1 MEKFKMQVCLVDGSN
16 LFFITWSAFKKMMQE
31 KNHDFNYVVKE
42 EDLGLFYHMLFKKT
56 KDYLVTYKNLIFAFE
71 GLHST
76 AWRKQK
82 YPLYKEN
89 RAASKEDPNY
99 ALVGPLIN
107 DYKDLLKN
115 FHCKVMEVE
124 NCEGDDV
131 IYKLSEYFTNK
142 DEQVN
147 IISSDRDLT
156 QICGFFD
163 GVSVYNPMSQ
173 VNSKCV
179 AVTTAE
185 NYNKNILLEKAIVGD
200 SSDNIKGLPRVGGK
214 TFEKML
220 TDKAEWAKVMGKGD
234 NAKLFDTITEIVD
247 LRKYPKEYHDKII
260 KEFESFDYY
269 EFNPSGVE
277 KFFFDHALKKCLSEW
292 SSTEGEI
299 NLMLKSGDENSSASV
314 EDEIMSILNG

>member
-1 MEKFKMQVCLVDGSN
+1 MQVCLVDGSN
-16 LFFITWSAFKKMMQE
+16 LFFITWSAFKRMMQE
-31 KNHDFNYVVKE
+31 KNHDFEYIIKK
-42 EDLGLFYHMLFKKT
+42 EDLGLFYHMLFKKS
-56 KDYLVTYKNLIFAFE
+56 KDYLTTYKDLVFCFE
-71 GLHST
+71 GKHST

-131 IYKLSEYFTNK
+131 IYKLSEYFTSK
-142 DEQVN
+142 GEQVN

-173 VNSKCV
+173 INTKCV

-185 NYNKNILLEKAIVGD
+185 NYNKNIIAEKAIVGD

-220 TDKAEWAKVMGKGD
+220 TDKTEWAKIMGKGD
-234 NAKLFDTITEIVD
+234 NATLYETILDIVD
-247 LRKYPKEYHDKII
+247 LRRYPKEYHDKII
-260 KEFESFDYY
+260 EEFEKEDYY
-269 EFNPSGVE
+269 EFNSQGVE
-277 KFFFDHALKKCLSEW
+277 AFFFEHALRKCLDEW
-292 SSTEGEI
+292 TSVSGEI
-299 NLMLKSGDENSSASV
+299 SMMLNGDNETSA
-314 EDEIMSILNG
+314 EDEIMALLND

>member
-1 MEKFKMQVCLVDGSN
+1 MMVCLVDGSN
-16 LFFITWSAFKKMMQE
+16 LFFITWSAFKKMMCE
-31 KNHDFNYVVKE
+31 KNHDFNYVIKD

-56 KDYLVTYKNLIFAFE
+56 KDYLTTYKNIVFAFE
-71 GLHST
+71 GKHST

-89 RAASKEDPNY
+89 RTASKEDPNY
-99 ALVGPLIN
+99 KFVGPLIN
-107 DYKDLLKN
+107 DYKDLLKS

-131 IYKLSEYFTNK
+131 IYKLSEYFTSK

-147 IISSDRDLT
+147 IVSSDRDLT

-173 VNSKCV
+173 INSKCV

-185 NYNKNILLEKAIVGD
+185 NYNKNIILEKAIVGD
-200 SSDNIKGLPRVGGK
+200 NSDNIKGLPRCGEK

-220 TDKAEWAKVMGKGD
+220 EDKDEWNKQMSKGD
-234 NAKLFDTITEIVD
+234 NATLFEAIMDIVD
-247 LRKYPKEYHDKII
+247 LRRFPKDYHEKII

-269 EFNPSGVE
+269 EFDPQGVE
-277 KFFFDHALKKCLSEW
+277 KFFFEHALKKCLSEW
-292 SSTEGEI
+292 PSVEGEI
-299 NLMLKSGDENSSASV
+299 NLMLKSGDEQTSV
-314 EDEIMSILNG
+314 EDEIMDILNG

>member
-1 MEKFKMQVCLVDGSN
+1 MTCLVDGSN
-16 LFFITWSAFKKMMQE
+16 LFFITWSAFKRMMQD
-31 KNHDFNYVVKE
+31 KNHDPNYVVNK
-42 EDLGLFYHMLFKKT
+42 EDLGLFYHMLFKKS
-56 KDYLVTYKNLIFAFE
+56 KDYLTTYKDLIFCFE
-71 GLHST
+71 GKHST
-76 AWRKQK
+76 DWRKQK

-131 IYKLSEYFTNK
+131 IYKLAEYFTSK
-142 DEQVN
+142 GEQVN

-173 VNSKCV
+173 INSKCV

-185 NYNKNILLEKAIVGD
+185 NYNKNIIVEKAIVGD

-220 TDKAEWAKVMGKGD
+220 TDKTEWSKIMEKGD
-234 NAKLFDTITEIVD
+234 NATLYETILDIVD

-269 EFNPSGVE
+269 EFKPMKVE
-277 KFFFDHALKKCLSEW
+277 AFFVEHNLKQCLKDW
-292 SSTEGEI
+292 TATCGEI
-299 NLMLKSGDENSSASV
+299 HFMLAGKDETSA
-314 EDEIMSILNG
+314 EDEIMELLNS